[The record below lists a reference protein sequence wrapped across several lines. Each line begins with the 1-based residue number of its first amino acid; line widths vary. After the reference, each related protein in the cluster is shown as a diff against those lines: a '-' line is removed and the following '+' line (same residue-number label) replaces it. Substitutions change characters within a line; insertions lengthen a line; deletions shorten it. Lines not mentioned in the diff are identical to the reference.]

1 MSELTLGGV
10 TVLPGE
16 TRDIALEI
24 TQSYSGGGVTIPVRV
39 QRAEAPGPVLLLTA
53 AVHGDE
59 LNGTGII
66 REMLIDPPC
75 PLTAGTLLLVPVVNI
90 LGFERHSRYLPDRRD
105 LNRSF
110 PGSVSGSLAKRIAH
124 TVFTELVQRC
134 DFCLDLH
141 TAAVGRTNFPNVR
154 GDLSDPQ
161 VRRLA
166 MAFGCQLMVDNKGFD
181 GSLRRAACKAGHPT
195 LILEAG
201 EVSKVEPSVLEVGL
215 RGVTNVMAELGM
227 TDREPSPPVYQATI
241 ERTQWLRSDNGGLL
255 RFHAGPGEIVEAG
268 QAIASCLTLLGD
280 ERGVVEAPEDGIVM
294 GLTTRP
300 LVKPGDPVCNLAVP
314 RRGIQRIR
322 RAEDGMSEESLHG
335 RLLEDL
341 ATSVTVDEHGEDGDP
356 SSAESAP
363 T

>member
-1 MSELTLGGV
+1 MSHLTIGGV
-10 TVLPGE
+10 TVQPGE

-24 TQSYSGGGVTIPVRV
+24 TQSYSGASVAIPVRV
-39 QRAEAPGPVLLLTA
+39 QRAEAAGPVLLLTA

-66 REMLIDPPC
+66 REVLIDPPC
-75 PLTAGTLLLVPVVNI
+75 ELTAGTLVLVPVVNI

-110 PGSVSGSLAKRIAH
+110 PGSASGSLAKRIAH
-124 TVFTELVQRC
+124 TIFTELVQKC

-154 GDLSDPQ
+154 GDLSHPQ

-166 MAFGCQLMVDNKGFD
+166 TAFGCQLIVDNKGFE
-181 GSLRRAACKAGHPT
+181 GSLRNAACKAGHPT
-195 LILEAG
+195 IILEAG

-215 RGVTNVMAELGM
+215 RGVVNVMVELGM
-227 TDREPSPPVYQATI
+227 TEGESSRPVYQATI
-241 ERTQWLRSDNGGLL
+241 DHTQWLRADNGGLL
-255 RFHAGPGEIVEAG
+255 RFHAGPGEVVEAG
-268 QAIASCLTLLGD
+268 QPIASCLTLLGD
-280 ERGVVEAPEDGIVM
+280 ERGVVEAPEDGIIM

-322 RAEDGMSEESLHG
+322 RAEDGMPEESLHG
-335 RLLEDL
+335 RLLDDL
-341 ATSVTVDEHGEDGDP
+341 ASSISVEEPADGVDEDP
-356 SSAESAP
+356 S